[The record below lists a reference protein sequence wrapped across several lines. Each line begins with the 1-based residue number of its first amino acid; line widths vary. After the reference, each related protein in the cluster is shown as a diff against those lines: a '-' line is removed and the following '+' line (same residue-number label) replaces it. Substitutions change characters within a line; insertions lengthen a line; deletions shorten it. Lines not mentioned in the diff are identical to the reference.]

1 MESINSKVLKKT
13 EIEVNLDLES
23 STLYIDGSMYELEE
37 DVLEVIDTLMTELS
51 VLEVAL
57 LYNVGANL
65 NAKA

>member
-1 MESINSKVLKKT
+1 MLKTT
-13 EIEVNLDLES
+13 EIEVNLDVES
-23 STLYIDGSMYELEE
+23 STLYVDGSMYELEE

>member
-1 MESINSKVLKKT
+1 MLRKT
-13 EIEVNLDLES
+13 EIEVNLDVES
-23 STLYIDGSMYELEE
+23 STLYVDGSMYELEE

>member
-1 MESINSKVLKKT
+1 MLKKT

-23 STLYIDGSMYELEE
+23 STLYVDGSMYELEE

-51 VLEVAL
+51 GLEVAL

>member
-1 MESINSKVLKKT
+1 MLKKT
-13 EIEVNLDLES
+13 EIEVNLDVES
-23 STLYIDGSMYELEE
+23 SILYIDGSRYELEE

>member
-1 MESINSKVLKKT
+1 VLKKT

>member
-1 MESINSKVLKKT
+1 MLKKT
-13 EIEVNLDLES
+13 EIEVNLDVES
-23 STLYIDGSMYELEE
+23 STLYVDGSMYELEE

>member
-1 MESINSKVLKKT
+1 MLKKT

>member
-1 MESINSKVLKKT
+1 
-13 EIEVNLDLES
+13 
-23 STLYIDGSMYELEE
+23 MYELEE

>member
-1 MESINSKVLKKT
+1 MLKKT
-13 EIEVNLDLES
+13 EIEVNLDVES
-23 STLYIDGSMYELEE
+23 STLYVDGSMYELEE
-37 DVLEVIDTLMTELS
+37 DVLEVIETLITELS